1 MRMERLVALYLQ
13 SWIFHEIEDI
23 SWIEVV
29 HSDIPARL
37 IAMVRGLYRKE
48 ATENILEILNLYEEI
63 LKLKTEIR
71 SHQNSFPAEKF
82 QALKETIRFEEKEIK
97 VLKLNY

>member
-1 MRMERLVALYLQ
+1 MERLVALYLQ
-13 SWIFHEIEDI
+13 NWIFHEIEDI
-23 SWIEVV
+23 SWIEIV
-29 HSDIPARL
+29 HADIPARL

-71 SHQNSFPAEKF
+71 NHQNPFSAEKF
-82 QALKETIRFEEKEIK
+82 QALKDTIRFEEKEIK
-97 VLKLNY
+97 ILKLNC